1 MNLKCNPIDFSL
13 FVEDYGDL
21 NEIAT
26 EFEDQTRYTN
36 IRALLTDSP
45 IIWRIANIFGDLQNY
60 WRTFWRSPIILEI
73 SNSPIFLAPNYQC
86 ICVSNILHLY
96 KEQKSASFVFKHL

>member
-26 EFEDQTRYTN
+26 EFEDQKRYTD
-36 IRALLTDSP
+36 IISCWVWPRPTPPRHTLRPPSP
-45 IIWRIANIFGDLQNY
+45 
-60 WRTFWRSPIILEI
+60 
-73 SNSPIFLAPNYQC
+73 
-86 ICVSNILHLY
+86 
-96 KEQKSASFVFKHL
+96 VFAVKYVLPTLNPAHS